1 MAYNLLGLFTFSENL
16 STHLLRF
23 ECVPGNH
30 VSKIKVF
37 SKIIFSKLM
46 SDNAIMSNECSG

>member
-23 ECVPGNH
+23 KCVPGNH
-30 VSKIKVF
+30 VLKIKDFSKIK
-37 SKIIFSKLM
+37 FSKLM
-46 SDNAIMSNECSG
+46 SDNEQCSG